1 MKPGLG
7 ESADPAI
14 GFPPIASANAYT
26 LILGSLPGI
35 RSIQAAQYYAHPR
48 NAFWQIM
55 AELVGAEGNYR
66 QRCKILRDRHIAV
79 WDVLSSSV
87 RPGSLDADIDM
98 ATARVNDFAEF
109 LTRFRQI
116 DRICFNGQKAE
127 KIFRS
132 RVTLGNDTGKILLVT
147 LPSTSPAHASMSY
160 EQKLKL
166 WRDGLAIR
174 SVESQQ

>member
-1 MKPGLG
+1 MNPGLG
-7 ESADPAI
+7 ESADPAN
-14 GFPPIASANAYT
+14 GFPPISSANAHT
-26 LILGSLPGI
+26 LILGSLPGV

-55 AELVGAEGNYR
+55 AELVGAAGDY
-66 QRCKILRDRHIAV
+66 QVRCNILIEHGIAV
-79 WDVLSSSV
+79 WDVLASSV

-109 LTRFRQI
+109 FTNHP
-116 DRICFNGQKAE
+116 RIERVCFNGQKAE

-132 RVTLGNDTGKILLVT
+132 RVMLDDAHDIYRLAI
-147 LPSTSPAHASMSY
+147 LPSTSPAHASMGY

-166 WRDGLAIR
+166 WRDGLAIQ
-174 SVESQQ
+174 SVDSPV

>member
-1 MKPGLG
+1 MKPGVV
-7 ESADPAI
+7 ESADLAN
-14 GFPPIASANAYT
+14 GFPPIVSANAHT
-26 LILGSLPGI
+26 LILGSLPGV

-55 AELVGAEGNYR
+55 ADLVGAAGSY
-66 QRCKILRDRHIAV
+66 QVRCDSLMAHGVAV
-79 WDVLSSSV
+79 WDVLASSV

-109 LTRFRQI
+109 FTKHRGI
-116 DRICFNGQKAE
+116 ERICFNGQKAE

-132 RVTLGNDTGKILLVT
+132 RVMLDDAYDKYRLAV

-166 WRDGLAIR
+166 WRDGLAIQ
-174 SVESQQ
+174 SLESPV